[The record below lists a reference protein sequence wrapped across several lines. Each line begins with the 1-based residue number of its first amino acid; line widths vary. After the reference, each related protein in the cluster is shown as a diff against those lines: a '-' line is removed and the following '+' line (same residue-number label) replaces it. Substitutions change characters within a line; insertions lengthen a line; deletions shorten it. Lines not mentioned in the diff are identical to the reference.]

1 MNFSLNIK
9 NMKNTRLKNGYGMV
23 SSNVVRDPNIS
34 LRDKGLYAYLVS
46 YAGIDNT
53 LTVSVNRAAAECNVD
68 PSTIR
73 RILDQ
78 LKKDGVIIRE
88 KRNLG
93 QSYLT
98 TIKK

>member
-1 MNFSLNIK
+1 
-9 NMKNTRLKNGYGMV
+9 MKNLRLKNGYGMV
-23 SSNVVRDPNIS
+23 SSSVVRDPAIS
-34 LRDKGLYAYLVS
+34 LRDKGLYAYLCS
-46 YAGIDNT
+46 YASSTDDG

-88 KRNLG
+88 PRNAG
-93 QSYLT
+93 ESYLT

>member
-1 MNFSLNIK
+1 MRDN
-9 NMKNTRLKNGYGMV
+9 RLRNGYGRV
-23 SSNVVRDPNIS
+23 SSDVVRNPNIS
-34 LRDKGLYAYLVS
+34 LRDKGLYAYLCS
-46 YAGIDNT
+46 YASSIDDG
-53 LTVSVNRAAAECNVD
+53 LTVGVNKAAAECNVD

>member
-1 MNFSLNIK
+1 
-9 NMKNTRLKNGYGMV
+9 MKNNRLSKGYGLV
-23 SSNVVRDPNIS
+23 SSTVVRDPNIS
-34 LRDKGLYAYLVS
+34 LRDKGLYAYLAS

-53 LTVSVNRAAAECNVD
+53 LTVSVNRAAAECDVD

-78 LKKDGVIIRE
+78 LKKAGVIIRE
-88 KRNLG
+88 TRG
-93 QSYLT
+93 TGESYLT